1 MSTAPNYRELFNT
14 YHNGFGG
21 YPAWY
26 EHHKT
31 MHAKHPLGCAEFG
44 AEWSRRWEAVGRL
57 LDAPARIG
65 VRQGSTDT
73 FERYRLKTGHG
84 TTVAHC
90 VEHVVL
96 RLQFDPRLYLRIEL
110 LDGTI
115 VKEWGGT

>member
-1 MSTAPNYRELFNT
+1 MNLRMLFNA
-14 YHNGFGG
+14 YPHGFDSYG
-21 YPAWY
+21 PWVD
-26 EHHKT
+26 HHKA
-31 MHAKHPLGCAEFG
+31 MHATHPLDCAEFG
-44 AEWSRRWEAVGRL
+44 AEWLRRWSEMGRL
-57 LDAPARIG
+57 LEAPARIG